1 MNSDILQTANEA
13 IYQLQFNTRE
23 AISYVMRNAHTN
35 REAARAA
42 LQKVMMFHVK
52 SD

>member
-1 MNSDILQTANEA
+1 MNDIMQSANEA

-23 AISYVMRNAHTN
+23 AISYVMRNAGAD

-42 LQKVMMFHVK
+42 IQKSLIFHVAN
-52 SD
+52 D

>member
-1 MNSDILQTANEA
+1 MNDIMQSADEA

-23 AISYVMRNAHTN
+23 AISYVMRNAGAD

-42 LQKVMMFHVK
+42 IQKSVIFHSAK
-52 SD
+52 D

>member
-1 MNSDILQTANEA
+1 MNSNIMQSANEA

-23 AISYVMRNAHTN
+23 AISYVMRNANTN
-35 REAARAA
+35 RDAARAA
-42 LQKVMMFHVK
+42 LQKAMVFHVE

>member
-1 MNSDILQTANEA
+1 MNSNIMQSANEA

-23 AISYVMRNAHTN
+23 AISYVMRNASTN
-35 REAARAA
+35 RESARAA
-42 LQKVMMFHVK
+42 LQKAMIFHVK

>member
-1 MNSDILQTANEA
+1 MNDIMQSANEA

-23 AISYVMRNAHTN
+23 AISYVMRNADVN

-42 LQKVMMFHVK
+42 IQKSLIFHTLQN
-52 SD
+52 

>member
-1 MNSDILQTANEA
+1 MNDIMQSANEA

-23 AISYVMRNAHTN
+23 AISYVMRNAGAD

-42 LQKVMMFHVK
+42 IQKSLIFHVAK
-52 SD
+52 D